1 MAIESV
7 MNAIAGQDWLQEAGD
22 PLQKAIHG
30 LFGNDRAGRAVK
42 DLLHGTWLG
51 HPLHPV
57 LVNLP
62 IGAWTVALVFDAL
75 EGLGGSDD
83 LAAGAE
89 TAIGI
94 GILGALGAAVT
105 GATDW
110 SDTGGR
116 SEKIGLVHG
125 LLNVVATGLYTA
137 SWIVRR
143 KRRRDTGVALSM
155 LGFAIASGSAY
166 LGGHLV
172 FGEQVGVDHTA
183 TIDAEQPEHFTS
195 VMLESALNEGEPKRV
210 DVNGVKVL
218 LLRHGG
224 KIRAF
229 HEICPHLG
237 GPLSEGKVVGDAIEC
252 PWHGSQFCIDDGS
265 VVAGPATAPARSFDV
280 RVQEGNIEVR
290 AIR

>member
-1 MAIESV
+1 LRPAHR
-7 MNAIAGQDWLQEAGD
+7 
-22 PLQKAIHG
+22 P
-30 LFGNDRAGRAVK
+30 
-42 DLLHGTWLG
+42 
-51 HPLHPV
+51 
-57 LVNLP
+57 
-62 IGAWTVALVFDAL
+62 
-75 EGLGGSDD
+75 
-83 LAAGAE
+83 GAE

-94 GILGALGAAVT
+94 GIIGALGAAVT

-137 SWIVRR
+137 SWIARR
-143 KRRRDTGVALSM
+143 KRRCDTGVALSM

-183 TIDAEQPEHFTS
+183 TTDAEQPEHFTP

>member
-7 MNAIAGQDWLQEAGD
+7 MNAIASQDWLQEAGD

-30 LFGNDRAGRAVK
+30 LFGSDRAGRAVK

-57 LVNLP
+57 LVNVP

-75 EGLGGSDD
+75 EGLGGNED
-83 LAAGAE
+83 LAAGAD

-105 GATDW
+105 GAADW
-110 SDTGGR
+110 SETGGR
-116 SEKIGLVHG
+116 SERIGLVHA

-137 SWIVRR
+137 SWIARR

-155 LGFAIASGSAY
+155 LGFAVGSASAY

-172 FGEQVGVDHTA
+172 FSEQLGVDHSA
-183 TIDAEQPEHFTS
+183 TTEAEQPEHFTP
-195 VMLESALNEGEPKRV
+195 VMLESALKEGEPKRL
-210 DVNGVKVL
+210 DVNGVKVM

-237 GPLSEGKVVGDAIEC
+237 GPLSEGKVVGNTIEC

-265 VVAGPATAPARSFDV
+265 VVAGPATAPARSLDV
-280 RVQEGNIEVR
+280 RVQEGNIEVQR
-290 AIR
+290 R